1 MESTME
7 HPISATLHIVP
18 EVAQAYRALYT
29 IVYDGAA
36 ATPLKMHGAETLQAC
51 LTQLQVPAHDIAT
64 IITRLKAGRS
74 YILDLQHMDRDT
86 VTSVLLTYAR

>member
-1 MESTME
+1 ME

-36 ATPLKMHGAETLQAC
+36 ATSSTIHGAETLKAF
-51 LTQLQVPAHDIAT
+51 LTQCQIPSSEIERSM
-64 IITRLKAGRS
+64 TRLHAGMS
-74 YILDLQHMDRDT
+74 EVLDLRHIDKAQVAD
-86 VTSVLLTYAR
+86 LLRAYAG

>member
-1 MESTME
+1 ME

-18 EVAQAYRALYT
+18 EVVQAYRALYT

-36 ATPLKMHGAETLQAC
+36 ATPSTIHGAEKLQAF

-64 IITRLKAGRS
+64 IMTQLHAGMS
-74 YILDLQHMDRDT
+74 YVLDLPHIDRDT
-86 VTSVLLTYAR
+86 VTGLLLA

>member
-1 MESTME
+1 ME

-36 ATPLKMHGAETLQAC
+36 ATPSTMHGAEQLQAF

-64 IITRLKAGRS
+64 IMTRRQAGMS
-74 YILDLQHMDRDT
+74 YVLDLPHIDRDT
-86 VTSVLLTYAR
+86 VTGLLLAYVG